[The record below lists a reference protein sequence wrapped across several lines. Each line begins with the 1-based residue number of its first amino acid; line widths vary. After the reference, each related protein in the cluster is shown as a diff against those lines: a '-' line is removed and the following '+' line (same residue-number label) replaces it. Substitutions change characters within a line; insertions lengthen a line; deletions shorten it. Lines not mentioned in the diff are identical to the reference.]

1 MNPAVE
7 AVLSR
12 LSPKARAQAE
22 AELARQGHPDF
33 AGKLPARAPA
43 LPVQRAPEPD
53 MSHDPYDVTGGQPVA
68 VKRKGKAK
76 AQAPAK
82 LKKQRVQKT
91 RNSGTWT
98 EAEYWQRIRS
108 CLRKMSMFWK
118 PAREALIASRIPC
131 KGPRGQ
137 KWAYVCSDCGKVYH
151 RKQVHIDHII
161 PCGNLT
167 SHECLGE
174 FVRKL
179 LPEDKAAFAVR
190 CVTCHQAK
198 TNSERV
204 RRKEEE
210 CISKED
216 DTEISYTQRILEMP
230 FKKGVH
236 SFCAY
241 RLRDLGYYGG
251 SPSGWELVQAFDSP
265 NEAFDFVDMKPG
277 IADRK
282 MKWST
287 ESYHWDWI
295 VMLMENPAP
304 KLIGEFN
311 ELGTCDLR
319 LFRGCLP
326 ISVVE
331 AFNNRTE
338 VLIEGPNK
346 PSGEPPTG
354 RL

>member
-1 MNPAVE
+1 MNSAVE

-33 AGKLPARAPA
+33 AGNLPASAPA

-53 MSHDPYDVTGGQPVA
+53 MAHDPYDVTGGQPVP

-82 LKKQRVQKT
+82 SKRKRVQKT
-91 RNSGTWT
+91 RNSCTWT

-118 PAREALIASRIPC
+118 PAREALIAARIPC

-137 KWAYVCSDCGKVYH
+137 KWAYICSDCGKVYH

-161 PCGNLT
+161 PCGKLT
-167 SHECLGE
+167 SYECIGE

-179 LPEDKAAFAVR
+179 LPEDKGAFAVR
-190 CVTCHQAK
+190 CVTCHQTK
-198 TNSERV
+198 TNSESV
-204 RRKEEE
+204 RRKEEGRIAIE
-210 CISKED
+210 E
-216 DTEISYTQRILEMP
+216 DTEEEDTELSYTQRILRMP
-230 FKKGVH
+230 FKKGIHV
-236 SFCAY
+236 FCAY
-241 RLRDLGYYGG
+241 RLRDLGYYGN
-251 SPSGWELVQAFDSP
+251 SPSGWELVQSFASP

-287 ESYHWDWI
+287 ADEHLDWI

-304 KLIGEFN
+304 RLIGEFCQ
-311 ELGTCDLR
+311 LGACDLR
-319 LFRGCLP
+319 LLRGCLP

-331 AFNNRTE
+331 AFYQRTE
-338 VLIEGPNK
+338 VLIEGPT
-346 PSGEPPTG
+346 P
-354 RL
+354 